1 MLRVLDFIF
10 STVALLVLTPLL
22 LPICLLLRFTGEG
35 EVFYA
40 QTRIGLNGK
49 TFRLLKFATML
60 KNSPQIG
67 AGAITVTNDPRVLP
81 IGRFLRKTKIN
92 ELPQILNILL
102 GDMSIVGPRPLMPKQ
117 FGFYDDAAQ
126 KKIASVR
133 PGLTGVGSLV
143 FRDEERFFDGSSNPD
158 DIYRAKISPAKQMLE
173 LWYIDNV
180 GFRLYFELIIMT
192 VLLVV
197 LPNYDGSRILDREI
211 REQLNEILG

>member
-1 MLRVLDFIF
+1 MLRVLDFGF
-10 STVALLVLTPLL
+10 SAIALLVLMPLL
-22 LPICLLLRFTGEG
+22 LPVCILLRFTGEG

-49 TFRLLKFATML
+49 TFKLLKFATML

-117 FGFYDDAAQ
+117 FGFYDDEAQ
-126 KKIASVR
+126 KKIAAVR

-158 DIYRAKISPAKQMLE
+158 DIYRTKISPAKQMLE
-173 LWYIDNV
+173 LWYVDNV
-180 GFRLYFELIIMT
+180 GLWLYFKLIVGT
-192 VLLVV
+192 VVLVV
-197 LPNYDGSRILDREI
+197 LPNCDGSYFLKEDVRK
-211 REQLNEILG
+211 QLNEILE